1 MTCPDVPRSVWRV
14 CCNPIYMCV
23 VLGTC
28 CHVSSYVGFATFLT
42 KYLQAHFGIT
52 AALASIYTGTRAPH
66 CEIGTAGLQRFPIGT
81 TKKTKKNLSDL
92 LKTVASEMRLNFYR
106 ASAHSDARYWYS
118 NSVRLS
124 VYLSV
129 RSSVRHDSVFYGN
142 GWTYC
147 HSFFTMV
154 ANHVFMSFKRLREIL
169 TGSPLSG
176 ALYTSGV

>member
-1 MTCPDVPRSVWRV
+1 MYNIHDSTVYLYFFIILANKVACLLAFLILYGRAVVYMTCPDVPRSVWRV

-42 KYLQAHFGIT
+42 KYMQAHFGIT

-106 ASAHSDARYWYS
+106 ASAHWRA
-118 NSVRLS
+118 
-124 VYLSV
+124 
-129 RSSVRHDSVFYGN
+129 
-142 GWTYC
+142 
-147 HSFFTMV
+147 
-154 ANHVFMSFKRLREIL
+154 IL
-169 TGSPLSG
+169 I
-176 ALYTSGV
+176 